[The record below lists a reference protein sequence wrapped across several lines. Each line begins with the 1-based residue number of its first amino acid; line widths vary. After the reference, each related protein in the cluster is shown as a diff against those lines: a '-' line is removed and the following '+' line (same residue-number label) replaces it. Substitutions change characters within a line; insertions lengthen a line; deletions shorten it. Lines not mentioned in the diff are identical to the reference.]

1 MKKISS
7 LFILLFLILSLGWY
21 CRKNDM
27 QPKKNT
33 SEGKAV
39 VKSEEEESNFVSSS
53 EISFFELLPTST
65 SKQMVFH
72 DYYVLSYVEQ
82 YEQAE
87 WVAYQLK
94 RKYTVTDFKR
104 PFFIADPKVRTHSAD
119 WRNYKRSGYDKGHLC
134 PAGDMKFSKQA
145 FEDTF
150 YTSNISPQL
159 HDFND
164 GVWSRLEQKARYW
177 AVKYDGLYVITGGV
191 LKPGLLTIGQEKVA
205 VPDYFYKIFLNTA
218 GGKYKMIA
226 FLVPH
231 QASEKPLYE
240 FVVSVDAIEKMTGIN
255 FFPKLD
261 DALEDTLEKGSSY
274 KNWSF

>member
-1 MKKISS
+1 MKKISP
-7 LFILLFLILSLGWY
+7 LFILLILILSLGLY
-21 CRKNDM
+21 FQKNDV
-27 QPKKNT
+27 QPEKYT
-33 SEGKAV
+33 SEGKTV
-39 VKSEEEESNFVSSS
+39 INSGEEKSNGICPS
-53 EISFFELLPTST
+53 EIPFYDLLPTCT

-72 DYYVLSYVEQ
+72 DYYALSYVEQ

-104 PFFIADPKVRTHSAD
+104 PFFITDPKVKTQSAD

-134 PAGDMKFSKQA
+134 AAGDMKFSKHA
-145 FEDTF
+145 FDDTF
-150 YTSNISPQL
+150 YTSNISPQI

-177 AVKYDGLYVITGGV
+177 AVKYDGLYVVTGGV
-191 LKPGLLTIGQEKVA
+191 LKPGLKTIGHEKVA

-218 GGKYKMIA
+218 GGKYKMVA

-231 QASEKPLYE
+231 HASEKPLYE
-240 FVVSVDAIEKMTGIN
+240 FVVSVDTVEKLTGIN

-261 DALEDTLEKGSSY
+261 DSLENTLEKGSSY